1 MLVVNYEDMLND
13 YPNQKQRIESWIGK
27 KIADKIPD
35 VHDKS
40 FPNFGI
46 VKGRIGGHKEVMSEN
61 LIQKIEDC
69 LSLYNIKETNEK
81 G

>member
-13 YPNQKQRIESWIGK
+13 YYTQKQIIEDYIGK
-27 KIADKIPD
+27 KIADKIPN

-40 FPNFGI
+40 FPNFGP
-46 VKGRIGGHKEVMSEN
+46 VKGKIGSHKEIMSTD
-61 LIQKIEDC
+61 LINKIYSYI
-69 LSLYNIKETNEK
+69 LTYK